1 MLMPKT
7 SDLTAMVLA
16 KLQYLQDLYSKQFHL
31 SISVFRRDGNEFS
44 VSSSQSLECAQA
56 SMKHP
61 DVCRNHLLRLLQQGE
76 TRLSTVIVT
85 CPFGLTTAVIPLGTV
100 LETDRMTKADYYL
113 VIGKIRVRGIGD
125 TYYALPDQ
133 IEDDSQYSLAEF
145 KEIIQLIAFNMDLL
159 FGLVKQGKIP
169 LERSQP
175 VEKSTFDALTQR
187 EKEILHLV
195 SVGMSNQEI
204 SKNLF
209 ISEQTVKVHVSN
221 ILKKLQM
228 KNRTQLA
235 LYQIQTS

>member
-1 MLMPKT
+1 MPKT

-44 VSSSQSLECAQA
+44 VSSNQSLQCAQA
-56 SMKHP
+56 ALKHP
-61 DVCRNHLLRLLQQGE
+61 EICQNHLKRMLQQGE
-76 TRLSTVIVT
+76 SRLSNVILT
-85 CPFGLTTAVIPLGTV
+85 CPFGLTTAVIPLGTL
-100 LETDRMTKADYYL
+100 LETDIMTQADYYL
-113 VIGKIRVRGIGD
+113 LIGKIHIRD
-125 TYYALPDQ
+125 TSDPLRLLSDPKV
-133 IEDDSQYSLAEF
+133 EDHRYDLVEF
-145 KEIIQLIAFNMDLL
+145 KEVTQLIAFNMDLL
-159 FGLVKQGKIP
+159 FGLIKQGSIP
-169 LERSQP
+169 LDRSQP
-175 VEKSTFDALTQR
+175 LEKGTYDALTQR
-187 EKEILHLV
+187 EKEILHLI

-235 LYQIQTS
+235 LYQIQTT